1 MNADVT
7 CNGRHKILKEG
18 RRIILRIR
26 FVHGND
32 VFDAIFIDVAHN
44 ETIAAAEIDARG
56 HRVVDEMF
64 PPADV
69 LADCRLRLGHGVADR
84 RLGMGCPETNAD
96 QTQSAQ

>member
-7 CNGRHKILKEG
+7 CDGRHKIFKEG
-18 RRIILRIR
+18 RRIILCIR
-26 FVHGND
+26 LVHGND
-32 VFDAIFIDVAHN
+32 VFDAILIDVAHN

-69 LADCRLRLGHGVADR
+69 LAVCRLRLGQNVADR
-84 RLGMGCPETNAD
+84 RLGIGCPGINAD

>member
-7 CNGRHKILKEG
+7 CNGRHKIFKEG

-44 ETIAAAEIDARG
+44 ETIAAAEIDA
-56 HRVVDEMF
+56 
-64 PPADV
+64 
-69 LADCRLRLGHGVADR
+69 
-84 RLGMGCPETNAD
+84 
-96 QTQSAQ
+96 